1 MKLSKS
7 NSLLLMLTLGAA
19 LLFLGVSTPAMADLS
34 TVICENSPDGVA
46 VDIVDLAEET
56 RAAGMS
62 GIWVRRGHVDPYAG
76 ERFAKKLD
84 AEPQRPG
91 KARRGA
97 ATKLRLGKVEGA
109 LDGMDA
115 YVAGITK
122 TKTSDAGAQAIAD
135 GLVDDAIFLIG
146 CINSL

>member
-1 MKLSKS
+1 MRLSKS
-7 NSLLLMLTLGAA
+7 NTLFLVTLGTA
-19 LLFLGVSTPAMADLS
+19 LLFLGVSTTATADLS
-34 TVICENSPDGVA
+34 TEICENSPDGVA
-46 VDIVDLAEET
+46 DDIVDLADDT
-56 RAAGMS
+56 RTVGML

-91 KARRGA
+91 KKRRGA
-97 ATKLRLGKVEGA
+97 ATKLRQGEIEGA
-109 LDGMDA
+109 LDKMDA
-115 YVAGITK
+115 YIAGVTK
-122 TKTSDAGAQAIAD
+122 TKTVDDAAQAIAD

>member
-1 MKLSKS
+1 MRLSKS
-7 NSLLLMLTLGAA
+7 NTLFLLTLGTA
-19 LLFLGVSTPAMADLS
+19 LLFLGVSTTATADLL
-34 TVICENSPDGVA
+34 TGNCENSPDGVA
-46 VDIVDLAEET
+46 DDIVDLAWET
-56 RAAGMS
+56 RAAGID

-91 KARRGA
+91 KNRRGA
-97 ATKLRLGKVEGA
+97 ATKLRKGKVEGA
-109 LDGMDA
+109 LDAMDA
-115 YVAGITK
+115 YVAGVTK
-122 TKTSDAGAQAIAD
+122 TKTVDDAAQAIAD